1 MSRKMGRVWIG
12 LAVGLLSGLLLM
24 GTASAQEPSVDAI
37 ANKLV
42 CQCGCNL
49 ILNNCLHEGCG
60 SAEPMKASIRAQLAQ
75 GRTQDQ
81 IIAAFVSQYGE
92 QVLASPPKRGFNL
105 TAWTFPFIALIAGG
119 VVIAYTLRSWVLK
132 GTLPP
137 TPAAPQIKPEDEKYR
152 HRLEKELEEFGEG
165 PR

>member
-1 MSRKMGRVWIG
+1 MGRISIA
-12 LAVGLLSGLLLM
+12 LSAALLSGFLLA
-24 GTASAQEPSVDAI
+24 GTAFAQEPSVESV
-37 ANKLV
+37 ANKVV

-60 SAEPMKASIRAQLAQ
+60 SAEPMRAFIRAQLAQ
-75 GRTQDQ
+75 GRSEDQ
-81 IIAAFVSQYGE
+81 IIGAFVQQYGE

-119 VVIAYTLRSWVLK
+119 MVLAYTLRTWVHK
-132 GTLPP
+132 GAPP
-137 TPAAPQIKPEDEKYR
+137 PAPVVPSVKPEDEEYR
-152 HRLEKELEEFGEG
+152 HRLERELEEFGEG